1 MAEERYK
8 KADFEDL
15 IEESILMTIFNISIS
30 LPLLTALSSDNL
42 VNLAGLLRKGSFEP
56 PMLLG

>member
-15 IEESILMTIFNISIS
+15 IEESILMTLSMTQTKKNIFMNHFLRYSKISI
-30 LPLLTALSSDNL
+30 TMKRKF
-42 VNLAGLLRKGSFEP
+42 AG
-56 PMLLG
+56 